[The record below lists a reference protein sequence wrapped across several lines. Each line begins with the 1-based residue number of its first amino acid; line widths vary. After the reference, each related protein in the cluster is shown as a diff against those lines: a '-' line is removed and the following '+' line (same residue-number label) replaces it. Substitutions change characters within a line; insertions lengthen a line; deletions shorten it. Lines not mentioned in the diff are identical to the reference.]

1 MKRLT
6 HLDDD
11 FAIEPI
17 LATEIAD
24 SGRHIATAINKQSIT
39 ITVAWTLINFSAFN
53 IVWIA
58 WWFLFFFWYVRFR
71 TAAATTSCTCKLC
84 LCLPFKRVPSN
95 TFFGSWSL
103 TIDEAFHFA
112 ADKESRIS
120 EFHATK
126 FAIKSFL
133 FVLW

>member
-17 LATEIAD
+17 LAIEIANAD

-53 IVWIA
+53 IV
-58 WWFLFFFWYVRFR
+58 V
-71 TAAATTSCTCKLC
+71 
-84 LCLPFKRVPSN
+84 VPP
-95 TFFGSWSL
+95 
-103 TIDEAFHFA
+103 I
-112 ADKESRIS
+112 
-120 EFHATK
+120 
-126 FAIKSFL
+126 
-133 FVLW
+133 